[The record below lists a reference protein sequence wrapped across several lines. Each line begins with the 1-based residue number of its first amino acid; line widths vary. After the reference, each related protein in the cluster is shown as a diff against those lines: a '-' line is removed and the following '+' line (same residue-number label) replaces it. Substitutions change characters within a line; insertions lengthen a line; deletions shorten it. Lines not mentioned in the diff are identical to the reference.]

1 MQDNRPAQ
9 NGNESIHNVDDAAT
23 LPTCQDSGGECTPT
37 AVENRETERS
47 NRMLALMDDRY
58 HEQVPTA
65 SGTTE
70 GLSKKQTPLG
80 KPEDRLTWTQTYGR

>member
-47 NRMLALMDDRY
+47 NRVLTLMGVDTMSRCQPMRLV
-58 HEQVPTA
+58 ER
-65 SGTTE
+65 
-70 GLSKKQTPLG
+70 LSKKRMLLG
-80 KPEDRLTWTQTYGR
+80 KPGDMQT